1 MFITVVLLTFGWMIE
16 RSINDHFIQ
25 QDVDELNAVVY
36 ALQHTVATLPSDIEP
51 EELERRLTD
60 AISGHHNAYY
70 YISDDAGRRIYQSPG
85 SDLERFSRIALTIEK
100 VSVDNVDMLQ
110 ERDDTQRCIV

>member
-1 MFITVVLLTFGWMIE
+1 MKRRPTSLVVRLTVSIGMVITVVLLTFGWMIE

-36 ALQHTVATLPSDIEP
+36 ALQHTVATLPSDVEP

-70 YISDDAGRRIYQSPG
+70 YISDDAGRRIYQSHHP
-85 SDLERFSRIALTIEK
+85 ERHR
-100 VSVDNVDMLQ
+100 
-110 ERDDTQRCIV
+110 